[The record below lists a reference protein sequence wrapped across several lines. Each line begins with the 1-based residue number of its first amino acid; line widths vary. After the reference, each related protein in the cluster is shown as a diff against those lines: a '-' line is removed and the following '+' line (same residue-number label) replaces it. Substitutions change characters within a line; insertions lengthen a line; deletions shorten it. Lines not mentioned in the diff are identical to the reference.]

1 MFGDRWPSFPKS
13 GSGFETAGPQQHPE
27 GGFPALNPFQLPEI
41 SKLRE
46 AFLTKP
52 PIFGGFFFWIFYATD
67 SRTLNN

>member
-46 AFLTKP
+46 AFLLD
-52 PIFGGFFFWIFYATD
+52 ILCY
-67 SRTLNN
+67 